1 MQEVEK
7 KPTLE
12 QLPNLVVDL
21 KNEVQEMKALL
32 IQKAEP
38 QEEPDNPLSIK
49 EVSELL
55 GLSVQTIYGYCQR
68 KELKH
73 YKRGNRLFFLKTD
86 ILIWVRS
93 GEQKTLLELEADAE
107 GYLSKRKSNQLKLF

>member
-1 MQEVEK
+1 MDKTEK
-7 KPTLE
+7 SFSLE
-12 QLPNLVVDL
+12 QLPKIVADL
-21 KNEVQEMKALL
+21 KKEIKEMKALL
-32 IQKAEP
+32 LQKAEP